1 MTIFVAILGLIFLIV
16 IHELGHMLTAKAFGV
31 RVPEFGVGF
40 GPPIFKKQFGKT
52 VYSLRIILLGGF
64 AKIAGMGDDEEGE
77 DTYYAKA
84 PWKRALMI
92 FAGPAVNLV
101 FAVIIFSGI
110 LMVQGVPTQT
120 EPEVEAVASG
130 TMAAEVEL
138 ESGDRLLAVDGQ
150 PVQSWEGFTGS
161 IENRSPGEEVAITV
175 QRGGEELTVNGELG
189 SRGEASDEP
198 LVGVNPV
205 VSEVSHSPFLALWEG
220 SQRTVQLVGLYVSG
234 LAQLV
239 TGQLDFFDN
248 VSGPVGITTIGS
260 EAVSAG
266 VYSALGTLA
275 IISMV
280 LGVMNLLPIL
290 PLDGGHLL
298 MIAIEKLRGKPISE
312 ETMGKVATVGLML
325 FLTVFLFATYADIS
339 RIIEGQPFIP
349 Q

>member
-1 MTIFVAILGLIFLIV
+1 MTILVAILGLILLIV

-31 RVPEFGVGF
+31 RVPEFGIGF
-40 GPPIFKKQFGKT
+40 GPPLFRKQFGKT
-52 VYSLRIILLGGF
+52 IYSFRIILLGGF

-92 FAGPAVNLV
+92 FAGPGVNLV
-101 FAVIIFSGI
+101 FAVIIFSGM

-120 EPEVEAVASG
+120 EPEVDAVAPG
-130 TMAAEVEL
+130 TMAAEVDL
-138 ESGDRLLAVDGQ
+138 QPGDRLVAVDGQ
-150 PVQSWEGFTGS
+150 PVQSWEGFTG
-161 IENRSPGEEVAITV
+161 EVEERSPGEEVAISV
-175 QRGGEELTVNGELG
+175 QRGGEELTVSGELG
-189 SRGEASDEP
+189 SRGGASEDP

-205 VSEVSHSPFLALWEG
+205 VSEVSHSPFVALWEG
-220 SQRTVQLVGLYVSG
+220 TQRTVQLVGLYMVG
-234 LAQLV
+234 LFQLV

-248 VSGPVGITTIGS
+248 VSGPVGITSIGS
-260 EAVSAG
+260 EAVSSG
-266 VYSALGTLA
+266 LYSSLSMLAL
-275 IISMV
+275 ISMI

-298 MIAIEKLRGKPISE
+298 MIAIEKLRGRPISE

-325 FLTVFLFATYADIS
+325 FLTLFLFATYADIS
-339 RIIEGQPFIP
+339 KIITGQPFIP